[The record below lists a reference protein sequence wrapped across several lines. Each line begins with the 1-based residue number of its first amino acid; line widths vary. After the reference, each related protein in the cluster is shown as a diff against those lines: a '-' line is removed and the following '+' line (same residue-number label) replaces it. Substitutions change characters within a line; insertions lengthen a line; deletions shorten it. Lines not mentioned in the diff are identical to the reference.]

1 VARCVSADAAAA
13 RRAAALA
20 QERGNEALKRGSP
33 FYLRHAAAFYTQAIE
48 QRGSDAA
55 ANSVYHANRAQ
66 AHLQLRNWGK
76 ALADARAALLC
87 NAGNVKARQRGR
99 ARRDKERTR

>member
-1 VARCVSADAAAA
+1 M
-13 RRAAALA
+13 
-20 QERGNEALKRGSP
+20 KRGTP

-76 ALADARAALLC
+76 ALSDARAAVGF
-87 NAGNVKARQRGR
+87 NASNVKAR
-99 ARRDKERTR
+99 RRQLAEGVT